1 MSKKKKAPQHAKKSR
16 LRQRF
21 ERRLTK
27 ENDTGAWQQED
38 EAVGRAAAGEFDT
51 MSFDAPEEG
60 GSYGEGPYEGAPSV
74 SDDTMDFDMPEDAG
88 GYGPQYGYGGE
99 AYEAPV
105 SASDDT
111 MDFDVPEDAGS
122 YGPQYGYGDEAYEAP
137 SSVSDDTMDFDVP
150 GDGARGPQYGYDDEP
165 YEAPY
170 SAADDT
176 MGFEPPD
183 GGTGGYGGGDGGYSG
198 QPPRGGRHG
207 KDGFFQKYLSGH
219 GLAVALSAAGVVLVG
234 VLGVVA
240 AFKFGLLGTGGLPAS
255 SPAPSGSTG
264 ISGAVPGSSS
274 SQLRPRPAAGRQ
286 SHKAAPQRQR
296 LHRGPAQRPGPRL
309 PQERRLRPL
318 PHRRERPRRS
328 PRLRRKKPARP
339 RPIPTAG

>member
-21 ERRLTK
+21 ERRFTK

-88 GYGPQYGYGGE
+88 GYGPQYGYG
-99 AYEAPV
+99 
-105 SASDDT
+105 
-111 MDFDVPEDAGS
+111 
-122 YGPQYGYGDEAYEAP
+122 
-137 SSVSDDTMDFDVP
+137 
-150 GDGARGPQYGYDDEP
+150 DEP

-183 GGTGGYGGGDGGYSG
+183 GGTEI
-198 QPPRGGRHG
+198 GRAH
-207 KDGFFQKYLSGH
+207 
-219 GLAVALSAAGVVLVG
+219 V
-234 VLGVVA
+234 
-240 AFKFGLLGTGGLPAS
+240 
-255 SPAPSGSTG
+255 
-264 ISGAVPGSSS
+264 
-274 SQLRPRPAAGRQ
+274 
-286 SHKAAPQRQR
+286 
-296 LHRGPAQRPGPRL
+296 
-309 PQERRLRPL
+309 
-318 PHRRERPRRS
+318 
-328 PRLRRKKPARP
+328 
-339 RPIPTAG
+339 